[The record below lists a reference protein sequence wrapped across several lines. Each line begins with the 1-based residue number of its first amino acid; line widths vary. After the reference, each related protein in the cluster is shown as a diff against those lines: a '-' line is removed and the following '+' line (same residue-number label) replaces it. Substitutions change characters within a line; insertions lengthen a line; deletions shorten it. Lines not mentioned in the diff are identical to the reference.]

1 MPGHDGRSAPTNR
14 GRVKPLLHD
23 SLEKRAACDCK
34 RPKSREET
42 PKEGGG
48 NARRYR
54 TATTY
59 TATHKWQGEAG
70 QYDCHIGMGDRLSMQ
85 MRGCACER
93 TAIGHRRPK

>member
-1 MPGHDGRSAPTNR
+1 MTAAGSADRIPPPSKN
-14 GRVKPLLHD
+14 K
-23 SLEKRAACDCK
+23 EKRAARGCK

-59 TATHKWQGEAG
+59 TATHTKQGE
-70 QYDCHIGMGDRLSMQ
+70 
-85 MRGCACER
+85 
-93 TAIGHRRPK
+93 K